1 MEFFK
6 PGRVYD
12 FMAQS
17 RRWFTVSAILT
28 ALSVVTF
35 IYPGPKWGTDFS
47 GGTEMQITFKKN
59 VTDAALRR
67 ALTQSGHAG
76 AEIVPVGG
84 RRGAYIIRMQ
94 EVSPISAAKTKAV
107 EKALRSK
114 LRSSELFVFRMS
126 PGGDKLA
133 LQFAKDVSSE
143 DIQRVLVDAR
153 LEVREVRP
161 FGKPEEHRFE
171 VYLTGIGDAVMRGLR
186 AKLPAGTVPDD
197 AERVEWVGP
206 KAGAQLR
213 DAGIKAILYAV
224 ALMALYIAFRFD
236 LRFAPGAVV
245 ALFHD
250 VLVALLVVVLAR
262 REITLT
268 TVAAL
273 LTIVGYS
280 INDTI
285 VVYDRIRENFAKMRE
300 RDLAKMINVSISE
313 TLGRTVNT
321 VLTTQLAVVAIMI
334 FTHGTVADFALTLFV
349 GFLTGAYS
357 SIFIASPITVW
368 FDKHV
373 FRRAQA
379 A

>member
-17 RRWFTVSAILT
+17 RRWFTISAIVCT
-28 ALSVVTF
+28 ISVVTF
-35 IYPGPKWGTDFS
+35 IFPGPNWGTDFE
-47 GGTEMQITFKKN
+47 GGTEMQVTFKKD

-67 ALTQSGHAG
+67 ALTASGYPG
-76 AEIVPVGG
+76 AELVPVAG
-84 RRGAYIIRMQ
+84 RRSAYIIRLR
-94 EVSPISAAKTKAV
+94 EVSPITAAKSKAV

-114 LRSSELFVFRMS
+114 LRSAELFVFRMS

-133 LQFAKDVSSE
+133 LQFARDVSIE
-143 DIQRVLVDAR
+143 DIHRVLEEAR
-153 LEVREVRP
+153 LDVREVRP

-171 VYLTGIGDAVMRGLR
+171 AYLTGIGDAVMRGLKS
-186 AKLPAGTVPDD
+186 KLPAGAVPDEAD
-197 AERVEWVGP
+197 RIEWVGP

-224 ALMALYIAFRFD
+224 ALMGLYIAFRFD
-236 LRFAPGAVV
+236 LRFAPGAII

-250 VLVALLVVVLAR
+250 VLVALAVLVLTR
-262 REITLT
+262 REVTLT
-268 TVAAL
+268 TVAAI

-300 RDLAKMINVSISE
+300 RDLGKMINVSISE

-321 VLTTQLAVVAIMI
+321 VLTVQISVISILI
-334 FTHGTVADFALTLFV
+334 FTHGAVADFALTLFV

-368 FDKHV
+368 FDKKV
-373 FRRAQA
+373 FRRAQTA
-379 A
+379 